1 MEALSFP
8 FRFKGNSA
16 VVLNT
21 TDEAYSAQKVA
32 SVVSTSKG
40 ELPFLPLFGVEDA
53 EFGDFDS
60 AGLVYSCSN
69 SFTDISIKDILL
81 STTEDGRVLVDVQF
95 DII

>member
-16 VVLNT
+16 VVLDT
-21 TDEAYSAQKVA
+21 TDEAYCAQKVA

-40 ELPFLPLFGVEDA
+40 ELPFYPLFGVEDA

-60 AGLVYSCSN
+60 AGLVYTCAN
-69 SFTDISIKDILL
+69 SFTDISIKNVLL
-81 STTEDGRVLVDVQF
+81 STAGDGRVLVDVEF
-95 DII
+95 DIV